1 MVEFSGLNEPFI
13 IPFGEDI
20 RVHVKP
26 EGKGWLMRLY
36 EETTPVS
43 SWVYARRP
51 TDIMTKRQFKLW
63 RQLLQSEKDLNDLV
77 ATIQNRIAEI
87 ATVTKE
93 EIKTVKISR
102 EQEER
107 ALRLSKDPNLLNII
121 RVLIRKRII
130 GEDETA
136 LTTFSNIVS
145 GQTRYPQSEILEG
158 ESASGKNQTIRAI
171 KPLVPPGWI
180 YEFTIATPEAPKY
193 IPEDF
198 AGTLI
203 IYEVVGIR
211 SQTGTL
217 ALRAIGE
224 GENIETIY
232 PMRDEESGRMVLAR
246 HKTNAKNFISTTT
259 SLEIDPELETRTAR
273 CSMNESSEL
282 TRKVIEKKIEE
293 AWIPRRLKELLGE
306 EETAN
311 GYTEEDVQSLLR
323 LLDLK
328 AHVQVYIPVTIE
340 QMRKLNVRLRRDI
353 DKIISYAQI
362 VALLHQNQR
371 PYYKID
377 DEKFIIALPR
387 DIELAWSF
395 CSTSMMET
403 MSRLGKRLTIA
414 LEALHSNDYEEFV
427 TTSMFSEWIG
437 RSQDTARVILNQLV
451 KLGYAK
457 KNRDETGR
465 SYSVLSSGR
474 KAQTKPSF

>member
-1 MVEFSGLNEPFI
+1 
-13 IPFGEDI
+13 
-20 RVHVKP
+20 
-26 EGKGWLMRLY
+26 
-36 EETTPVS
+36 
-43 SWVYARRP
+43 
-51 TDIMTKRQFKLW
+51 
-63 RQLLQSEKDLNDLV
+63 
-77 ATIQNRIAEI
+77 
-87 ATVTKE
+87 
-93 EIKTVKISR
+93 
-102 EQEER
+102 
-107 ALRLSKDPNLLNII
+107 
-121 RVLIRKRII
+121 
-130 GEDETA
+130 
-136 LTTFSNIVS
+136 
-145 GQTRYPQSEILEG
+145 
-158 ESASGKNQTIRAI
+158 
-171 KPLVPPGWI
+171 
-180 YEFTIATPEAPKY
+180 
-193 IPEDF
+193 
-198 AGTLI
+198 
-203 IYEVVGIR
+203 
-211 SQTGTL
+211 
-217 ALRAIGE
+217 
-224 GENIETIY
+224 
-232 PMRDEESGRMVLAR
+232 MRDEESGRMVLAR

-282 TRKVIEKKIEE
+282 TRKVIEK
-293 AWIPRRLKELLGE
+293 LLGE

>member
-171 KPLVPPGWI
+171 KPLVPRDGFMSLRLPPLRPPSIFPRTSLGPSSSMRLS
-180 YEFTIATPEAPKY
+180 A
-193 IPEDF
+193 
-198 AGTLI
+198 
-203 IYEVVGIR
+203 
-211 SQTGTL
+211 S
-217 ALRAIGE
+217 ALRRE
-224 GENIETIY
+224 
-232 PMRDEESGRMVLAR
+232 PS
-246 HKTNAKNFISTTT
+246 
-259 SLEIDPELETRTAR
+259 P
-273 CSMNESSEL
+273 SE
-282 TRKVIEKKIEE
+282 
-293 AWIPRRLKELLGE
+293 P
-306 EETAN
+306 
-311 GYTEEDVQSLLR
+311 
-323 LLDLK
+323 
-328 AHVQVYIPVTIE
+328 
-340 QMRKLNVRLRRDI
+340 
-353 DKIISYAQI
+353 
-362 VALLHQNQR
+362 
-371 PYYKID
+371 
-377 DEKFIIALPR
+377 
-387 DIELAWSF
+387 
-395 CSTSMMET
+395 
-403 MSRLGKRLTIA
+403 
-414 LEALHSNDYEEFV
+414 
-427 TTSMFSEWIG
+427 
-437 RSQDTARVILNQLV
+437 
-451 KLGYAK
+451 
-457 KNRDETGR
+457 
-465 SYSVLSSGR
+465 
-474 KAQTKPSF
+474 